1 MGKPAMKL
9 CGLQATAIAA
19 LFGLAS
25 ASWGVGNPGM
35 PNMSNLPAQQE
46 NLIKQFIQLCAEVAP
61 NGTVTYTEEGFEL
74 SAFRRGEV
82 QTEASQYTKFSWR
95 ATHLGKTIGK
105 QDILDN
111 NITRSRI
118 PEKMYK
124 LFLEHS
130 SLQGDGQLHTTGS
143 ETSWSTIFLWVI
155 GIVFFTLFSAVM
167 LYVCYT
173 AFFSNGSNKRD
184 SIEQLRTRVE
194 ELKERH
200 SWNWDRPSR
209 PSAYRESSGPGWGSY
224 DLQAPGDKP
233 RPSLNS
239 YLESPRSTMASDL
252 PRKERAPSHD
262 SYSRR
267 RKDKSDSV

>member
-1 MGKPAMKL
+1 MG
-9 CGLQATAIAA
+9 
-19 LFGLAS
+19 
-25 ASWGVGNPGM
+25 
-35 PNMSNLPAQQE
+35 
-46 NLIKQFIQLCAEVAP
+46 
-61 NGTVTYTEEGFEL
+61 
-74 SAFRRGEV
+74 
-82 QTEASQYTKFSWR
+82 
-95 ATHLGKTIGK
+95 
-105 QDILDN
+105 
-111 NITRSRI
+111 
-118 PEKMYK
+118 

-194 ELKERH
+194 DLKDRH

-224 DLQAPGDKP
+224 DLEAPGDKL
-233 RPSLNS
+233 RPPLNS
-239 YLESPRSTMASDL
+239 YLESPRSTVASDL
-252 PRKERAPSHD
+252 PKERALSHD